1 MANLKIKN
9 GKIITG
15 TEGIALSDS
24 ANIATGDNAVAEGG
38 GTTASGSESHAE
50 GLATVANAQSAHA
63 EGGSTT
69 ASNTDAHAEGGSTTA
84 SGAYAHS
91 QNHFTVA
98 SGQASHAGGEGT
110 SSASPVS
117 ATANSS
123 FNHSKGTS
131 SVQSISSAILG
142 GTGNDI
148 WNAST
153 FVSNYSAILGGQDN
167 IVYAQTADAFQG
179 IIIGGTTNAIN
190 SSSTNIIIGGS
201 NNTINGGAIRST
213 IIGGQSITLAESDT
227 VYLGGIKRGG
237 YVLANTLTAANTNSS
252 STAYNTVWSF
262 NAVAGAIY
270 KMEMIG
276 NYQTAALTT
285 GIKIKLG
292 GTATC
297 DVVGKLYGAVSNA
310 AVATELAIPATS
322 MTSELITT
330 GVAVINAPHFVGA
343 DVVFRCTVAGTV
355 LVTMAS
361 EVNTSAAQLN
371 IGSTCVVERI
381 N

>member
-1 MANLKIKN
+1 MANLKFKN

-15 TEGIALSDS
+15 TEGIAFNDS
-24 ANIATGDNAVAEGG
+24 ANVASGADSHAEGFNTSANGFYSHAEGG
-38 GTTASGSESHAE
+38 GTTASGNVSHAE
-50 GLATVANAQSAHA
+50 GFA
-63 EGGSTT
+63 
-69 ASNTDAHAEGGSTTA
+69 TTA
-84 SGAYAHS
+84 SGDDSHA
-91 QNHFTVA
+91 QGNTTVA
-98 SGQASHAGGEGT
+98 SGNYSDASGLYSRAIGPASFAGGYGTASFYNEAGGTASFVYGYLQNRAYDTGTAIIGGT
-110 SSASPVS
+110 SNDVGLNATYTNDYAVIVGGNNNTIDSTSANDS
-117 ATANSS
+117 NS
-123 FNHSKGTS
+123 
-131 SVQSISSAILG
+131 V
-142 GTGNDI
+142 
-148 WNAST
+148 
-153 FVSNYSAILGGQDN
+153 
-167 IVYAQTADAFQG
+167 
-179 IIIGGTTNAIN
+179 IIGGTTNTITNCTN
-190 SSSTNIIIGGS
+190 SVIIGGTT
-201 NNTINGGAIRST
+201 NTLTGEDNTI
-213 IIGGQSITLAESDT
+213 L
-227 VYLGGIKRGG
+227 LGGIKRGG

-252 STAYNTVWSF
+252 NTAYNTVWTF